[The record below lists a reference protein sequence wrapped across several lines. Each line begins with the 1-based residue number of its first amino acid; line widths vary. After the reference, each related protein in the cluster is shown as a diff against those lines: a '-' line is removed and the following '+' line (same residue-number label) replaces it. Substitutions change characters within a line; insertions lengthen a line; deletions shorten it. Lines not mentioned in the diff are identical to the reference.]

1 MKLGIAILYKAPDK
15 VPPTLFAFLD
25 PFSGSLWISI
35 ALAYVMVSIMMFVVS
50 RFTPMEW
57 VMDDACDIYVSSDK
71 TKTIIFTSCSY
82 SEWAD
87 GGVPEPLHQPLAVV
101 VLGRRHVDGLR
112 GCPQSA
118 LHAVHCWH
126 VVPVHPHHGLLL
138 HRQPGRLPHCREPP
152 QSNQLRDGKAL
163 TVRYKI
169 PR

>member
-1 MKLGIAILYKAPDK
+1 MPFMKLGIAILYKAPDK

-71 TKTIIFTSCSY
+71 TKIIILFIPLSF

-87 GGVPEPLHQPLAVV
+87 RSVPEPLHQPLAVV
-101 VLGRRHVDGLR
+101 VLGRRHVDGL
-112 GCPQSA
+112 
-118 LHAVHCWH
+118 
-126 VVPVHPHHGLLL
+126 
-138 HRQPGRLPHCREPP
+138 
-152 QSNQLRDGKAL
+152 
-163 TVRYKI
+163 
-169 PR
+169 